1 MADFTSFPDLRA
13 LCLDLPSGHP
23 AASAAVTQREDT
35 LTKPPRSL
43 GRLEELVAWLAHWQG
58 HAPPQL
64 DQVEVLV
71 FAGNHGVTA
80 RGVSAYPAEVTAQ
93 MVANFSAGGAAI
105 NQLARTADAALRVV
119 ALSLDVP
126 TADFTEAP
134 AMTEQQF
141 LAAVAVGHD
150 AVSPQADLICLG
162 EMGIG
167 NTTAAAAIAAALFGG
182 GGGRWAGRGTGVDD
196 EGLARKRT
204 TIDRALARHA
214 AVLDDPLRIAA
225 ALGGRELAA
234 ILGATLAA
242 RRHSI
247 PVLLDGFVCT
257 AAVAPLYKLRTDTL
271 AHALAGHV
279 SAEAGH
285 RMLLDALWLSPL
297 LDLNMRLGE
306 GSGAA
311 AALLILRAALACH
324 TGMATFAEAGVSDQP
339 AEEGTEKAA
348 G

>member
-1 MADFTSFPDLRA
+1 M
-13 LCLDLPSGHP
+13 
-23 AASAAVTQREDT
+23 
-35 LTKPPRSL
+35 
-43 GRLEELVAWLAHWQG
+43 
-58 HAPPQL
+58 
-64 DQVEVLV
+64 
-71 FAGNHGVTA
+71 TA

-105 NQLARTADAALRVV
+105 NQLARVADAALRVV

-150 AVSPQADLICLG
+150 AVSPQADLIARRDG
-162 EMGIG
+162 HQQYH
-167 NTTAAAAIAAALFGG
+167 GG
-182 GGGRWAGRGTGVDD
+182 GGDRVTLFRRRGRWAGRGTGVDD
-196 EGLARKRT
+196 EAPPQG
-204 TIDRALARHA
+204 IDHRPRPRASC
-214 AVLDDPLRIAA
+214 VDDPLRS
-225 ALGGRELAA
+225 RRRS
-234 ILGATLAA
+234 AA
-242 RRHSI
+242 RACRHSRRDTAHAASI
-247 PVLLDGFVCT
+247 PVCSTAVCRHDG
-257 AAVAPLYKLRTDTL
+257 AALQAVHSH
-271 AHALAGHV
+271 AHRHI